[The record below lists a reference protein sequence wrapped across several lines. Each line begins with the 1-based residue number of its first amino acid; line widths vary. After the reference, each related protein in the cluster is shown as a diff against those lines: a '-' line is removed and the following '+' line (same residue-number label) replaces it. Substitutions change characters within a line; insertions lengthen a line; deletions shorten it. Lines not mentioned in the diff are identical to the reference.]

1 MLDVKCA
8 TFLIRGGV
16 SEEDEKV
23 ISELNEILHKM
34 GRSGIEIHS
43 HERMGER
50 YNCLTISCDTDGV
63 HEFMRRG
70 AGRKQKQQIT
80 YTISEVR
87 EMMQVETAE
96 KVAQKLEMSRAT
108 LFRRLKQYDEDY
120 KDYRELEE
128 EMTF

>member
-1 MLDVKCA
+1 MSDVKRA
-8 TFLIRGGV
+8 TFLIRAGI
-16 SEEDEKV
+16 SEENEKV
-23 ISELNEILHKM
+23 VSELNEILRKM

-43 HERMGER
+43 HEHVGER
-50 YNCLTISCDTDGV
+50 YTCLTISCDTDGV

-70 AGRKQKQQIT
+70 AGRKQKKQIS

-120 KDYRELEE
+120 KDYRELEQE
-128 EMTF
+128 LLF